1 MPNITLAIP
10 EELQKIVK
18 GHNEINWSE
27 IARRAMWEHA
37 RRVQLME
44 SLVEKSKL
52 KEEDVDELDRL
63 IKKTL
68 SKRYSK

>member
-18 GHNEINWSE
+18 KHNEINWSE
-27 IARRAMWEHA
+27 IARRAMWDHA
-37 RRVQLME
+37 RRVQFME

-52 KEEDVDELDRL
+52 KEKDIDELDRI
-63 IKKTL
+63 IKKAV
-68 SKRYSK
+68 SKRYS